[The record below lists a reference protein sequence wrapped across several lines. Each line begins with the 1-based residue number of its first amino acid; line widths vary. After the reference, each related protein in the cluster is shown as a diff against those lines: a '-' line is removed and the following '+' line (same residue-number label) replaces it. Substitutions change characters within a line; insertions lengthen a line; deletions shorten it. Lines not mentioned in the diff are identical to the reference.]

1 MTHPSST
8 VSVPSRFCGPPAY
21 GNGGYCCG
29 LFAAPLGDGGAV
41 EVTLRRPVP
50 LETSFELTLDGDTV
64 TAHDA
69 EGALIAEARRA
80 EPLDGLEP
88 PIRPDA
94 EAARAAS
101 ASSPFRDPEHPY
113 PGCFVCG
120 PAHPTG
126 LGIHVG
132 ALPDDPKIAA
142 DTFVA
147 DESLPARDGAL
158 APELVWAALDCPSY
172 APSLW
177 TDQPVLLGRLTAE
190 LLAPVPI
197 GRELIAVGW
206 ETGQDG
212 RKLHSASAVLDA
224 DGRLLARAAALWL
237 RVAAKPA

>member
-1 MTHPSST
+1 VSAAPST
-8 VSVPSRFCGPPAY
+8 VSVPRRFCGPPAY

-29 LFAAPLGDGGAV
+29 LFAAPLGHAGAA

-50 LETSFELTLDGDTV
+50 LETSFELRAEDDTV
-64 TAHDA
+64 TALDPS
-69 EGALIAEARRA
+69 GALVAEARRA
-80 EPLDGLEP
+80 DPLGDLEP
-88 PIRPDA
+88 PIRPDP

-101 ASSPFRDPEHPY
+101 AGSPFRHAEHPY

-120 PAHPTG
+120 PAHPSG

-132 ALPDDPKIAA
+132 ALPEDPKVAA

-147 DESLPARDGAL
+147 DESLPAREGAL

-190 LLAPVPI
+190 LLEPVPI
-197 GRELIAVGW
+197 GEELVAVGW

-212 RKLHSASAVLDA
+212 RKLHSASAVLDG
-224 DGRLLARAAALWL
+224 DGRTLARAAALWI